1 MKAVTS
7 LQKIDEKNIH
17 INKKSYF
24 WIHTQAIF
32 DSINQML
39 ISYRPFYP
47 TKGDPFPWTPFP
59 LKCLTFYSIDS

>member
-32 DSINQML
+32 DSVN
-39 ISYRPFYP
+39 
-47 TKGDPFPWTPFP
+47 
-59 LKCLTFYSIDS
+59 